1 MLENI
6 AAMKTRISQKRAED
20 NEIPRP
26 GVEVIFEALELCLC
40 RAQGNS
46 CGGVTGHFTKG
57 YKNPDI
63 PTKGYQYH

>member
-6 AAMKTRISQKRAED
+6 AAMKSRISQKRAED

-46 CGGVTGHFTKG
+46 CGGVTGHL
-57 YKNPDI
+57 I
-63 PTKGYQYH
+63 S